1 MDAETQNKIDSR
13 EGIFKL
19 FYHHHYD
26 FLRQLKVGKVALKNI
41 ITSYYQITEVFKSA
55 LSIRHHT
62 GNKDDRK

>member
-1 MDAETQNKIDSR
+1 MNGENQIKIGSR
-13 EGIFKL
+13 EGICKL

-26 FLRQLKVGKVALKNI
+26 FLRQLKVVKVALKNI